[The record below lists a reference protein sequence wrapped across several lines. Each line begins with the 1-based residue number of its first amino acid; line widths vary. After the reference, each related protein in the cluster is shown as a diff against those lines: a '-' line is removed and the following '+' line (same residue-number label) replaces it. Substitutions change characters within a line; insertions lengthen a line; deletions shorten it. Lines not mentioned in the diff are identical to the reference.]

1 MMRIRALTITA
12 LLWITSF
19 TVVQAQDYQ
28 KLYNDMAAAA
38 KKKDYAAAVKYA
50 EEMMPGIERV
60 LGKESKQLGSFY
72 YSVAGFYQAV
82 GKYNKAENSFEKSLA
97 IRKKVEGEKSAVY
110 FKTQRRLARLY
121 YATKKFDKAEK
132 LFGQMIEV
140 QKASVGEKSPE
151 YALSLYNLA
160 NLNSTLGK
168 PKKAEQYYTQAL
180 AVQKESIG
188 EQHPA
193 YLTTMEGLAFLYNQQ
208 GAYKKAEPLY
218 KNIWQTYKATVKNG
232 NAKYIRSVGN
242 LAEIYFATGKYKEAD
257 PLYQEAIQL
266 LKATK
271 SPLHGRYLASY
282 AVLKEVQ
289 DDYDKA
295 EKLYKQAIAALKT
308 DVGEAHPDYAQAL
321 HDFGKLYEL
330 KESFPKAE
338 KLMLQAKK
346 IREQTF
352 GKENSQYAASLN
364 DLAKLYFK
372 MNKPNLALTNCQQ
385 ALKIRQKGSD
395 KVAVMTTV
403 RNLANIYSS
412 LKRFNEAE
420 NSYKTALKEQ
430 EQMQGKLHKEY
441 LTTLN
446 HLGELYDAQNRLK
459 EARAVYKE
467 VLAGRAKTLGTNHRD
482 YLFTSYDLAMTYLT
496 DENKLD
502 SAFNLMLELEKNTA
516 VLQKMPRIYAN
527 ILRNLGGIFYQQG
540 KVEEAKKRFAK
551 CVKIYPRRDKS
562 YIDFLNSLAASYAE
576 SGGYADADSLFTES
590 LKICIKQY
598 GKNSEVYATILDE
611 LGRVYEQA
619 GRYQEA
625 VHHYK
630 EALRIEK
637 KIRGANSPEYATAL
651 HDLAVVFKAM
661 GKYAE
666 SEQSFIK
673 ARDIR
678 KVTPGPASH
687 AYSITLN
694 DMGNLYRSMG
704 RYAEAEKYYLD
715 AMAIRKKTLGE
726 KHFEYAITLNDLAGL
741 YRRQGKKEEAR
752 KLYEQG
758 LEIRKAELGEKHLDY
773 AVSLDNMAG
782 MYRVAGDKQKAEE
795 YYLKALKIRGDA
807 LGTKHPAY
815 AASLNNLAVF
825 YEEIKK
831 TAEAEKAYKQ
841 MVTIFREGLG
851 DSHPN
856 YGAALGNIGI
866 FYESQGKFDKAEQYF
881 SKAVK
886 IVLNQIDKT
895 FSSLSEDEKKQFYQ
909 VNKRFIDGFMRFAFS
924 SSGARV
930 DKGQTHLPILGN
942 AYNLQLATKALILS
956 STSKVR
962 KRIMASGNKALISK
976 YNKWQKIREQIANLY
991 NLGEA
996 ELNRKGIDVKK
1007 LETKANNLEREL
1019 SAKAEG
1025 FSGAYNPSLPTWRDV
1040 QKRLKPGEAALEM
1053 IRLRTLEDSIYYSV
1067 LVVKPDTKDHPEFF
1081 TIRDGKKLETRYIAY
1096 YKNAI
1101 RFKRSDRYSYRKFW
1115 APMKKALK
1123 GVKKVYISPDGVYNQ
1138 INLNTLVDAK
1148 TKKFVIDEIEVA
1160 MVTNT
1165 RDILEFGKR
1174 KKSSKQAVLL
1184 GHPKYYIN
1192 PKSEIR
1198 AGAKDN
1204 DMDAQKDS
1212 WLKHAF
1218 FADLPGTAI
1227 EIDGIKKVLKKS
1239 AWNTVIH
1246 LGTKALEDNLKK
1258 INNPDILHI
1267 ATHGFFIP
1275 SLSDQQDNARGVEI
1289 KAAKKKKKEHNQ
1301 VENDPMLRSGL
1312 ILAGVTDY
1320 FNATEKPNTDDG
1332 VLTAYEA
1339 MNLHLDQTDLV
1350 VLSAC
1355 ETGLGKVQSG
1365 EGVYGLQRALKIA
1378 GARTILMS
1386 LWKVSDE
1393 ATQKLMNVFYAEWL
1407 KSGNKRDAFQKAQQK
1422 IRTEYSH
1429 PYFWGAFVMVGE

>member
-1 MMRIRALTITA
+1 MMRIRVLTITA

-19 TVVQAQDYQ
+19 AVVQAQDYQ

-38 KKKDYAAAVKYA
+38 KKKDYVAAVKYA
-50 EEMMPGIERV
+50 EEMMPGIEGA

-82 GKYNKAENSFEKSLA
+82 GKYDKAENSFGKSLT
-97 IRKKVEGEKSAVY
+97 IRKKSEGEKSAVY

-132 LFGQMIEV
+132 LFGQIVEA

-151 YALSLYNLA
+151 YALSIYNLA

-168 PKKAEQYYTQAL
+168 PDKAEQYYTQAL
-180 AVQKESIG
+180 AIQKESVG
-188 EQHPA
+188 ERHTA
-193 YLTTMEGLAFLYNQQ
+193 YLATMEGLAFLYNQQ
-208 GAYKKAEPLY
+208 GAYKKAGPLY
-218 KNIWQTYKATVKNG
+218 KKIWETYKATVKNG

-242 LAEIYFATGKYKEAD
+242 LAEIYFVTGKYKEAD
-257 PLYQEAIQL
+257 PLYQETIQL

-289 DDYDKA
+289 DNYTEA
-295 EKLYKQAIAALKT
+295 EKLYKEAIAALKT
-308 DVGEAHPDYAQAL
+308 DVGETHPDYAQAL
-321 HDFGKLYEL
+321 HDFGKLQEL
-330 KESFPKAE
+330 KENFPEAE

-346 IREQTF
+346 IREQTS
-352 GKENSQYAASLN
+352 GKDGSDYAASLN

-372 MNKPNLALTNCQQ
+372 MNKPDLALTNCQQ
-385 ALKIRQKGSD
+385 ALKIREKGSD
-395 KVAVMTTV
+395 KVAVMTTI
-403 RNLANIYSS
+403 RNLANIYRA

-420 NSYKTALKEQ
+420 KYYKTALEAQ
-430 EQMQGKLHKEY
+430 EKTQGVLHKEY

-446 HLGELYDAQNRLK
+446 NLGELYDAQNRLK
-459 EARAVYKE
+459 EARVVYRK

-482 YLFTSYDLAMTYLT
+482 YLLTSFDLAMAYIA
-496 DENKLD
+496 DNNKID
-502 SAFNLMLELEKNTA
+502 SAFNLMLQLEKNTA

-527 ILRNLGGIFYQQG
+527 VLRNLGGIFYQQG
-540 KVEEAKKRFAK
+540 KVDEAKKRFVK
-551 CVKIYPRRDKS
+551 CIQIYPRRDES
-562 YIDFLNSLAASYAE
+562 YIYFINSLAASYVE
-576 SGGYADADSLFTES
+576 SGGYADADSLYTES
-590 LKICIKQY
+590 LKTCIKQY
-598 GKNSEVYATILDE
+598 GKNSEIYAITLDE
-611 LGRVYEQA
+611 SGKMFEQA

-625 VHHYK
+625 VDHYK

-637 KIRGANSPEYATAL
+637 KIRGANSPQYATAL
-651 HDLAVVFKAM
+651 HDLGVVFKAM
-661 GKYAE
+661 GKYSE
-666 SEQSFIK
+666 SEQSFVK
-673 ARDIR
+673 ARNIR
-678 KVTPGPASH
+678 KIKPGPESY

-704 RYAEAEKYYLD
+704 RYVESEKYYLE

-726 KHFEYAITLNDLAGL
+726 KHFEYAVTLNDLAGL

-758 LEIRKAELGEKHLDY
+758 LEIRKAELGEKHPDY

-782 MYRVAGDKQKAEE
+782 MYRDAGNKQKAEE

-825 YEEIKK
+825 YEEVKK
-831 TAEAEKAYKQ
+831 TAQAEKAYKQ
-841 MVTIFREGLG
+841 MVDIFKEGLG

-866 FYESQGKFDKAEQYF
+866 FYESQGKFNKADPYF
-881 SKAVK
+881 TKAVK

-909 VNKRFIDGFMRFAFS
+909 VNKRFIDGFMRFAFN
-924 SSGARV
+924 SSGARAE
-930 DKGQTHLPILGN
+930 KGQTHLPILGD
-942 AYNLQLATKALILS
+942 AYNLQLATKALILT

-962 KRIMASGNKALISK
+962 KRIMASGNKVLINK
-976 YNKWQKIREQIANLY
+976 YNEWQKVREQIANLY

-996 ELNRKGIDVKK
+996 ELNKKGIDIKK
-1007 LETKANNLEREL
+1007 LEARANDLERKL

-1040 QKRLKPGEAALEM
+1040 QKRLKPGEAAIEM
-1053 IRLRTLEDSIYYSV
+1053 IRLHTLADSVYYSI

-1081 TIRDGKKLETRYIAY
+1081 TIRDGKKLETRYVAY

-1101 RFKRSDRYSYRKFW
+1101 RFKRSDRHSYRKFW
-1115 APMKKALK
+1115 VPLKEGLK

-1138 INLNTLVDAK
+1138 INLNTLVDPK

-1165 RDILEFGKR
+1165 RDILEFGTR
-1174 KKSSKQAVLL
+1174 KKSSKRAVLL

-1198 AGAKDN
+1198 EGVKDN
-1204 DMDAQKDS
+1204 DMDAQEDS

-1218 FADLPGTAI
+1218 FSDLPGTAI
-1227 EIDGIKKVLKKS
+1227 EVEGIKKVLKEQ
-1239 AWNTVIH
+1239 AWNIVIH
-1246 LGTKALEDNLKK
+1246 LGNKALEDSLKN

-1275 SLSDQQDNARGVEI
+1275 SLSDQQDNSRGVEI
-1289 KAAKKKKKEHNQ
+1289 KAGKKKKQEHNQ
-1301 VENDPMLRSGL
+1301 IENDPMLRSGL

-1378 GARTILMS
+1378 GARTVLMS

-1393 ATQKLMNVFYAEWL
+1393 ATQKLMNVFYTEWL
-1407 KSGNKRDAFQKAQQK
+1407 KSGNKREAFQKAQQK
-1422 IRTEYSH
+1422 IRIEYSH